1 VEHGTGVEPAG
12 PAVPAAGRPLAS
24 ASPAESIDPAAVQ
37 ASFDRL
43 SALFADMMLTVAD
56 ISTRRCPYKDRTD
69 HCTAKFGCRNQ
80 RKPSEPGGLR
90 VCGGDDRLDYRSA
103 WETT

>member
-1 VEHGTGVEPAG
+1 VPEPGVTG
-12 PAVPAAGRPLAS
+12 PAETSGPAAPG
-24 ASPAESIDPAAVQ
+24 AEPIDPDAARR
-37 ASFDRL
+37 SFERL
-43 SALFADMMLTVAD
+43 SSIFDEMMVTVAD
-56 ISTRRCPYKDRTD
+56 ISTRRCPYKDKTD

-80 RKPSEPGGLR
+80 RRPTEPDGLR

>member
-1 VEHGTGVEPAG
+1 VPEPV
-12 PAVPAAGRPLAS
+12 VPRSVDVPDAS
-24 ASPAESIDPAAVQ
+24 DPAEPGRIAEIDPAAVQ

-43 SALFADMMLTVAD
+43 SAIFGEMMVTVAD
-56 ISTRRCPYKDRTD
+56 ISTRRCPYKDKTD

-80 RKPSEPGGLR
+80 RRPTEPDGLQM
-90 VCGGDDRLDYRSA
+90 CGGDDRLDYRGA

>member
-1 VEHGTGVEPAG
+1 MPEPVLQKGLDASE
-12 PAVPAAGRPLAS
+12 PVAGRPTS
-24 ASPAESIDPAAVQ
+24 TPARVDPAAVQ

-43 SALFADMMLTVAD
+43 SSILGAMMVTVAD
-56 ISTRRCPYKDRTD
+56 ISTRRCPYKDKTD

-80 RKPSEPGGLR
+80 RRPNKPDDLK
-90 VCGGDDRLDYRSA
+90 VCGGDDRLDYRSS

>member
-1 VEHGTGVEPAG
+1 MPEPRVSRSGEEAG
-12 PAVPAAGRPLAS
+12 DAVS
-24 ASPAESIDPAAVQ
+24 AKPEPIDPAAVQ

-43 SALFADMMLTVAD
+43 SALFGEMMITVAD
-56 ISTRRCPYKDRTD
+56 ISTRRCPYKDKSD

-80 RKPSEPGGLR
+80 RRPSEPGGLR

-103 WETT
+103 WETA

>member
-1 VEHGTGVEPAG
+1 
-12 PAVPAAGRPLAS
+12 VPERLDPTRAEAPGAS
-24 ASPAESIDPAAVQ
+24 ASHPEPIDAIAARR
-37 ASFDRL
+37 SFDRL
-43 SALFADMMLTVAD
+43 SAIFDEMMVTVAD
-56 ISTRRCPYKDRTD
+56 ISTRRCPYKDKAD

-80 RKPSEPGGLR
+80 RRPSEPGSLS